1 MVFCI
6 LVSNSKSRDSNQRFS
21 AMTSSND
28 GFYLSEEDLKL
39 RGPGD
44 FFGTNQHGVPNIGIP
59 TKYED
64 VYLVKQAQNAA
75 VELLGSGISP
85 DSPELKFIKTK
96 LNKSF
101 DLNGSNSGKSI
112 IF

>member
-1 MVFCI
+1 
-6 LVSNSKSRDSNQRFS
+6 
-21 AMTSSND
+21 MTSSND

-59 TKYED
+59 TRYED
-64 VYLVKQAQNAA
+64 VYLVKMAQNAA
-75 VELLGSGISP
+75 VELLKSGV
-85 DSPELKFIKTK
+85 DLDLPEYKFIKSK
-96 LNKSF
+96 LSKSF
-101 DLNGSNSGKSI
+101 DLDGVNSAKSV